1 MWTALTLAQDTGG
14 EGPTLPLS
22 DLGQLGA
29 VGTILSIFFW
39 FAWQVYKRERD
50 RADAN
55 EAEIKRLNEVI
66 QEKTTQALQT
76 SSQALLEAN
85 RTMERVV
92 DSPRRRSS

>member
-1 MWTALTLAQDTGG
+1 MFTWLAQEGG
-14 EGPTLPLS
+14 GATLPLS

-29 VGTILSIFFW
+29 VGTILSVFFW

-66 QEKTTQALQT
+66 QNKTTDALST

-85 RTMERVV
+85 RAMERLAERE
-92 DSPRRRSS
+92 SPPRRRAN